1 MMPEL
6 EIRGLTIGTGTPKVI
21 VPIVGKTQQEI
32 LTDATQIIAIAPD
45 LIEWRADFYDDV
57 LSEKD
62 LKDTLEKLRDILQ
75 NVPLIFT
82 IRTSSE
88 GGNIKI
94 ADEKY
99 SDLLKF
105 VANTGDVDII
115 DVELFRREGK
125 ITELVDAIHDR
136 NGLVIMSNHDFH
148 ATPEKTEIVSRLRKM
163 QDAGGDLLKIAVMPQ
178 SSDDVIV
185 LMDATNE
192 MATNYAQKP
201 LVTMSMGGLGAISR
215 LAGEVFGSSMTF
227 GSAGKSSAPGQIP
240 VSELRRCLKTIHNA
254 QSLG

>member
-1 MMPEL
+1 VPEL
-6 EIRGLTIGTGTPKVI
+6 EIRGLTIGTGIPKVI
-21 VPIVGKTQQEI
+21 VPIVGKTQHEI
-32 LTDATQIIAIAPD
+32 LADATQIIAIAPD

-62 LKDTLEKLRDILQ
+62 LKDTLEKLRAILQ

-88 GGNIKI
+88 GGNIQI
-94 ADEKY
+94 SDEKY
-99 SDLLKF
+99 SDILKF
-105 VANTGDVDII
+105 VAKIGDADII

-125 ITELVDAIHDR
+125 ITELVDAIHDQ

-148 ATPEKTEIVSRLRKM
+148 ATPEKAEIVSHLRKM

-178 SSDDVIV
+178 STDDVIV

-227 GSAGKSSAPGQIP
+227 GSAGKKSAPGQIP
-240 VSELRRCLKTIHNA
+240 VSELRLCLKTIHDA

>member
-1 MMPEL
+1 MPEL

-32 LTDATQIIAIAPD
+32 LADATQIIAFAPD
-45 LIEWRADFYDDV
+45 LIELRADFYDEV
-57 LSEKD
+57 LSNKG
-62 LKDTLEKLRDILQ
+62 LKDTLRKLRATAQ
-75 NVPLIFT
+75 NIPLIFT

-88 GGNIKI
+88 GGNIQI
-94 ADEKY
+94 SDEKY

-105 VANTGDVDII
+105 IANTGEADII
-115 DVELFRREGK
+115 DVELFRCEGK
-125 ITELVDAIHDR
+125 IIELVDAIHDR

-163 QDAGGDLLKIAVMPQ
+163 QDAGADLLKIAVMPQ
-178 SSDDVIV
+178 STEDVIV

-192 MATNYAQKP
+192 MVTHYAQKP
-201 LVTMSMGGLGAISR
+201 LITMSMGGLGAISR

-227 GSAGKSSAPGQIP
+227 GSVGKSSAPGQIP
-240 VSELRRCLKTIHNA
+240 VSELRNCLKTIHNA

>member
-1 MMPEL
+1 MPEL

-21 VPIVGKTQQEI
+21 VPIVGKTQHEI
-32 LTDATQIIAIAPD
+32 LADATQIIAIVPD

-57 LSEKD
+57 LSEKG
-62 LKDTLEKLRDILQ
+62 LKDTLEKLRSILQ
-75 NVPLIFT
+75 NIPLIFT
-82 IRTSSE
+82 LRTSSE
-88 GGNIKI
+88 GGNIQI
-94 ADEKY
+94 SDEKY

-105 VANTGDVDII
+105 VANTGDADII
-115 DVELFRREGK
+115 DVELFRCEGE
-125 ITELVDAIHDR
+125 ITELADAIHDR

-192 MATNYAQKP
+192 MVTNYTQP
-201 LVTMSMGGLGAISR
+201 PWS
-215 LAGEVFGSSMTF
+215 
-227 GSAGKSSAPGQIP
+227 
-240 VSELRRCLKTIHNA
+240 
-254 QSLG
+254 

>member
-1 MMPEL
+1 MPEL
-6 EIRGLTIGTGTPKVI
+6 EIRGSTIGTGTPKVI
-21 VPIVGKTQQEI
+21 VPIVGKTQHEI
-32 LTDATQIIAIAPD
+32 LADATQIIAIVPD
-45 LIEWRADFYDDV
+45 LIEWRADFYDNV
-57 LSEKD
+57 LSEKG
-62 LKDTLEKLRDILQ
+62 LIDTLGKLRAILQ

-88 GGNIKI
+88 GGNIQISDK
-94 ADEKY
+94 EY

-105 VANTGDVDII
+105 VANTGDADII
-115 DVELFRREGK
+115 DVELFRCEGK

-136 NGLVIMSNHDFH
+136 NNLVIMSNHDFH
-148 ATPEKTEIVSRLRKM
+148 ATPEKSEIVARLRKM

-178 SSDDVIV
+178 TTDDVIV

-192 MATNYAQKP
+192 MVTNYAKKP

-227 GSAGKSSAPGQIP
+227 GSVGKKSAPGQIP
-240 VSELRRCLKTIHNA
+240 VSELKLCLKTIRDA

>member
-1 MMPEL
+1 MPEL
-6 EIRGLTIGTGTPKVI
+6 EIRGLTIGTGAPKVI
-21 VPIVGKTQQEI
+21 VPIVGKTQHEI
-32 LTDATQIIAIAPD
+32 LADATQIIAIAPD

-62 LKDTLEKLRDILQ
+62 LKDTLEKLTAILQ
-75 NVPLIFT
+75 DVPLIFT
-82 IRTSSE
+82 IRTNSE
-88 GGNIKI
+88 GGNIQI
-94 ADEKY
+94 SDEKY
-99 SDLLKF
+99 SDILKF
-105 VANTGDVDII
+105 VAMIGDADII
-115 DVELFRREGK
+115 DVELFRCEAK
-125 ITELVDAIHDR
+125 ITGLVDAIHDQ

-163 QDAGGDLLKIAVMPQ
+163 QDVGGDLLKIAVMPQ
-178 SSDDVIV
+178 SVDDVIV

-201 LVTMSMGGLGAISR
+201 LVTMSMGDLGVISR

-227 GSAGKSSAPGQIP
+227 GSVGKKSAPGQIP
-240 VSELRRCLKTIHNA
+240 VSKLRICLETIHDA